1 MKIKILHIQETIQS
15 GGVERIRLSMAKHLD
30 EEVYEQ
36 KFVCTYAIGN
46 IPEEIRAEGY
56 EVISIGRLKSP
67 LDWKQHRKIQKIIE
81 EYKPDIIHGAV
92 FEGVTMAAI
101 NGWFKKVPVIIIE
114 ETSYPKNRSWKGNLL
129 MKFFSKIST
138 CIIGVSEGVV
148 NDYLR
153 KDLNIVESKIK
164 LINNGVLMPRKVTE
178 NEILT
183 ARKTWNINENDFV
196 IGSVGR
202 MKSDEIKRFSD
213 MIKAFAIFSKNKENC
228 KLLLVGGNKEYVQKY
243 RDLVQELEISEKVIF
258 TEYQSDVTLFY
269 QLMDV
274 FSLVSAFEAF
284 GMVLAEAMLNN
295 LPVVAT
301 RVGGMKYIVDDD
313 ETGILVEGKN
323 IDQIANAYEKL
334 YNNKNLRIKM
344 GQNGYHK
351 AMSEYTEEVYI
362 KKIDELYNNLFKGKN
377 IS

>member
-1 MKIKILHIQETIQS
+1 
-15 GGVERIRLSMAKHLD
+15 
-30 EEVYEQ
+30 
-36 KFVCTYAIGN
+36 
-46 IPEEIRAEGY
+46 
-56 EVISIGRLKSP
+56 
-67 LDWKQHRKIQKIIE
+67 
-81 EYKPDIIHGAV
+81 
-92 FEGVTMAAI
+92 
-101 NGWFKKVPVIIIE
+101 
-114 ETSYPKNRSWKGNLL
+114 
-129 MKFFSKIST
+129 
-138 CIIGVSEGVV
+138 
-148 NDYLR
+148 
-153 KDLNIVESKIK
+153 
-164 LINNGVLMPRKVTE
+164 
-178 NEILT
+178 
-183 ARKTWNINENDFV
+183 
-196 IGSVGR
+196 
-202 MKSDEIKRFSD
+202 